1 VAEIVEMNASRTRR
15 RGTIRGLHYQQAPYE
30 EAKFVR
36 CTRGA
41 LYDVILDLR
50 PDSPTRYRWV
60 GLELSA
66 MADRTVYIPAGCA
79 HGFQTLEDDT
89 EMTYAVSEFYHPE
102 VERGVRWND
111 PAFGITW
118 PIAEVILSEKDLNLP
133 LFSPQL
139 NDGILPLETA
149 PFAVTA
155 VNIQH

>member
-1 VAEIVEMNASRTRR
+1 MNASRTRR

-50 PDSPTRYRWV
+50 PDSPSRYRWV

-66 MADRTVYIPAGCA
+66 KVDRTVYIPAGCA

-111 PAFGITW
+111 PAFGIIW
-118 PIAEVILSEKDLNLP
+118 PIADVILSEKDLNLP
-133 LFSPQL
+133 LLAPELDECIHRVDTASL
-139 NDGILPLETA
+139 GIA
-149 PFAVTA
+149 A